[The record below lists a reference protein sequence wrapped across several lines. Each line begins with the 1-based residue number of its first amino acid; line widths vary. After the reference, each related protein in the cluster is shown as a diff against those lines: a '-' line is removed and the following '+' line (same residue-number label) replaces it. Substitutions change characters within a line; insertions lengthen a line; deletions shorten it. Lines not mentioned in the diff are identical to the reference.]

1 MHSKKTEL
9 LSEVASYYA
18 NKLAEHG
25 DTPQGVDWNGEE
37 SQTIRFEQLCKLIDL
52 EKLAFSLN
60 DLGCGYGALLDH
72 LRGKHHA
79 CSYLGVDV
87 SHEMI
92 KVAEQRHAAADRA
105 RFHHLGRARR
115 SG

>member
-52 EKLAFSLN
+52 EKLAFS
-60 DLGCGYGALLDH
+60 
-72 LRGKHHA
+72 
-79 CSYLGVDV
+79 
-87 SHEMI
+87 
-92 KVAEQRHAAADRA
+92 
-105 RFHHLGRARR
+105 
-115 SG
+115 